1 MADGQVVKR
10 AKFKSSV
17 KDPGVPGVLKMMRE
31 KFVFMPNDPRSSS
44 RLNVE
49 FRLIKGHKFTKEGSS
64 KQALLNLTQD
74 QGGNFIF
81 EFDNFSD
88 RDACREFVATA
99 IAISGESGRA
109 GSERSAVP
117 LHDEQLSTAE
127 MERRIKLLQ
136 EDSEL
141 QKLHKQFVIGGVL
154 SEAEFWATR
163 KKLLDVTANRKSKQ
177 RVGLKSDMIF
187 NVKPSSDGQ
196 SNRVTFNLTPEI
208 IHQIFAEKPAV
219 RQAYLRFVPKKMTER
234 DFWTKYW
241 RAEYLHSTKNIVA
254 AAAEAAEDEELAVF
268 LKQDDILASEA
279 RRKIRRVDPTLD
291 MEADEGDDYTHLPD
305 HGLPRDSGK
314 DVMEPQYEL
323 YRRSFSQDLNRHA
336 AVVLEGRAI
345 DVELGDTRSVAEALA
360 RSNQVELANEASD
373 SNVSQERL
381 DRISRLAEIEDLQA
395 PRDPP
400 VAPLCIKKR
409 SNGEGLISYQKGNGE
424 RVSASCHYVVLLGY
438 GGLVNEEAEEF
449 VKSLGAKLIFSAA
462 IRDKLLDYVKS
473 GKSNSNAFSLMD
485 GDLSDAEQSDAL
497 IADEQID
504 GISDPREY
512 FDSQQANAVKTL
524 GDTLTGTKQMKR
536 SMNTHEAYG
545 SLRELI
551 SEIKAVGLSDPVVKP
566 EVALK
571 VLGGLTQNISSTKYH
586 FGKNPHESVL
596 DRLPSMTKEELLHH
610 WTSIQELLKHFWSS
624 YPITTTYLHTKVNKL
639 KDAMSQIYPKL
650 QEIKESVQSDFRHQV
665 SLLVQPMLQALDAAF
680 AHYDADLQKRS
691 AKSGE
696 KPNGFV

>member
-10 AKFKSSV
+10 AKYKSSI
-17 KDPGVPGVLKMMRE
+17 KDPGVPGVLTMTRE
-31 KFVFMPNDPRSSS
+31 KCVFKPSDPSSTAK
-44 RLNVE
+44 LNIE
-49 FRLIKGHKFTKEGSS
+49 FKSIKGHKFTKEGSN
-64 KQALLNLTQD
+64 KHALLNITQD
-74 QGGNFIF
+74 QGGNYIF
-81 EFDNFSD
+81 EFNSFPD
-88 RDACREFVATA
+88 RDVCREFVATA
-99 IAISGESGRA
+99 IASSVEAGRT

-117 LHDEQLSTAE
+117 LHNEQLSTAE

-141 QKLHKQFVIGGVL
+141 QKLHKQFVIGDIL
-154 SEAEFWATR
+154 SETEFWATR
-163 KKLLDVTANRKSKQ
+163 MKLLDDKASRKPKQ

-219 RQAYLRFVPKKMTER
+219 RQAYLNFVPIKMTEK

-268 LKQDDILASEA
+268 LKQDDILVNEA

-305 HGLPRDSGK
+305 HGLPRDGSK
-314 DVMEPQYEL
+314 DVMDSQYEQ
-323 YRRSFSQDLNRHA
+323 YRRSFLQDLNRHA

-360 RSNQVELANEASD
+360 RSKQVELANEASD
-373 SNVSQERL
+373 GNVNQERL
-381 DRISRLAEIEDLQA
+381 DRISRMAEIEDLQA
-395 PRDPP
+395 PRDHP
-400 VAPLCIKKR
+400 VAPLSIK
-409 SNGEGLISYQKGNGE
+409 
-424 RVSASCHYVVLLGY
+424 
-438 GGLVNEEAEEF
+438 
-449 VKSLGAKLIFSAA
+449 
-462 IRDKLLDYVKS
+462 
-473 GKSNSNAFSLMD
+473 
-485 GDLSDAEQSDAL
+485 
-497 IADEQID
+497 
-504 GISDPREY
+504 DPRDY
-512 FDSQQANAVKTL
+512 FDSQQANALKTF
-524 GDTLTGTKQMKR
+524 GDTLAGTKQMT
-536 SMNTHEAYG
+536 SDLSTSEAYG
-545 SLRELI
+545 SLRESI
-551 SEIKAVGLSDPVVKP
+551 SEIKAVGLRAPIVKP

-571 VLGGLTQNISSTKYH
+571 VLNGLNQNISSTKYQI
-586 FGKNPHESVL
+586 GKNAHESVL
-596 DRLPSMTKEELLHH
+596 DRLPKITRDELLLH

-624 YPITTTYLHTKVNKL
+624 YPITTTYLYTKVGKL
-639 KDAMSQIYPKL
+639 KDAMSKIYPKL
-650 QEIKESVQSDFRHQV
+650 RDLKESQSDFRHQV

-696 KPNGFV
+696 RPNGF